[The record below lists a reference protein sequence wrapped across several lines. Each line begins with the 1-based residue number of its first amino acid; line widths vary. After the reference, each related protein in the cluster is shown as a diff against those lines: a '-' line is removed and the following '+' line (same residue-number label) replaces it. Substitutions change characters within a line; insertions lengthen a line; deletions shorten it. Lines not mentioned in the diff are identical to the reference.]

1 MPYTF
6 SPAMYFYSSMVATNL
21 QLNINFQNTNL
32 ILQTDSPTTVPVVT
46 MTACNL
52 LSFDVH
58 VMGDERNNGQALGLT
73 QQGLTYRV
81 LEWENLTRVPLTAG
95 QNSYVINLN
104 TLKGA
109 SAEMIF
115 IIRKQSALTAAS
127 PSKGLTL
134 TDFQPLLNWNVM
146 AGGIV
151 VFDSYDDRYTRFY
164 LNPMYHS
171 SIGGG
176 NIYGAPHSYDPE
188 NLSSSMGHKTWA
200 SMNVPQ
206 LTINF
211 GTVTGGPASLA
222 SNVYVDIFSRSNNLI
237 NLNGGEVKRI
247 FQ

>member
-1 MPYTF
+1 M

-21 QLNINFQNTNL
+21 QLNIQWQSTNL

-46 MTACNL
+46 MNQAQL

-81 LEWENLTRVPLTAG
+81 LEWEVVARQILTAG
-95 QNSYVINLN
+95 QNTYTINLN

-115 IIRKQSALTAAS
+115 VIRKQAALTAAL

-134 TDFQPLLNWNVM
+134 TDFQSCMNWNVM

-151 VFDSYDDRYTRFY
+151 VFDSYDDRYNRFY
-164 LNPMYHS
+164 VNPMYHS
-171 SIGGG
+171 CIGGA
-176 NIYGAPHSYDPE
+176 NIYGCSFSYDPE
-188 NLSSSMGHKTWA
+188 SWTNSMGHKTWA

-211 GTVTGGPASLA
+211 GYNGTPANLA
-222 SNVYVDIFSRSNNLI
+222 SNCYVDIFSRSNNLI